1 MMHRL
6 VVPALLFSAVSS
18 HALAW
23 DASKSARYPSVDL
36 YRPEADSITLHGST
50 ALQTKGG
57 IVCLP
62 GGACPLSGLSLAPT
76 ASGFAARPLAQS
88 VFPPNA
94 GRAATYSVTGDGVTD
109 DAAAL
114 RAANAAVKTPG
125 QDGGSLTLDSHPGY
139 LIGSGVTLGNG
150 QQWSG
155 AGATLGLKCK
165 VSAGACATLIGNYS
179 GLYNLPLT
187 FVGINGLGSVGVQM
201 GAGEQGSS
209 PVLRDSRIIGFDTGI
224 DIQSNVTGKLD
235 NVSVDGSKNI
245 GIRTRNIA
253 NSDAGDWTW
262 LGVKVDNFTKT
273 GDLVSYESGG
283 GLKVLGFKGLGGDI
297 GWHMKLPDGTAT
309 QDFQFSGNS
318 IENSGTACMK
328 FERVAGGTTGV
339 FGNISIVGN
348 EFAGC
353 PTGLWFA
360 GPGASGAVIT
370 GNNFSSISGFPIKLD
385 PGANNIVVGQNTV
398 TGAVSLQDNR
408 TAFADEYGFLNRA
421 DTVAIDTSSS
431 TNYAYAYHVTVPP
444 FRSASIHLV
453 LEGVIQGVGGFVRDE
468 EFLLTNTGAGPLV
481 VTQKSSTQGG
491 SATIDFAVGTNTP
504 GVADL
509 GYRLN
514 QGGRIQG
521 TATIVPLGK
530 MVSVSR

>member
-1 MMHRL
+1 MLEATEH
-6 VVPALLFSAVSS
+6 PS
-18 HALAW
+18 
-23 DASKSARYPSVDL
+23 YPVLPLRD
-36 YRPEADSITLHGST
+36 
-50 ALQTKGG
+50 
-57 IVCLP
+57 IV
-62 GGACPLSGLSLAPT
+62 
-76 ASGFAARPLAQS
+76 
-88 VFPPNA
+88 VFPHMIVPLFVGREKSVRALEDVMKDDKQILLVAQKNA
-94 GRAATYSVTGDGVTD
+94 SQDDPTTD
-109 DAAAL
+109 DI
-114 RAANAAVKTPG
+114 
-125 QDGGSLTLDSHPGY
+125 H
-139 LIGSGVTLGNG
+139 
-150 QQWSG
+150 
-155 AGATLGLKCK
+155 
-165 VSAGACATLIGNYS
+165 
-179 GLYNLPLT
+179 
-187 FVGINGLGSVGVQM
+187 SVGTI
-201 GAGEQGSS
+201 GT
-209 PVLRDSRIIGFDTGI
+209 VL
-224 DIQSNVTGKLD
+224 QL
-235 NVSVDGSKNI
+235 
-245 GIRTRNIA
+245 
-253 NSDAGDWTW
+253 
-262 LGVKVDNFTKT
+262 L
-273 GDLVSYESGG
+273 
-283 GLKVLGFKGLGGDI
+283 
-297 GWHMKLPDGTAT
+297 KLPDGTAT